1 MTEAAFRYS
10 AIGADGVKVAGEIA
24 ASDRD
29 AAILALRRQ
38 GQLPIRVVRRAAL
51 EFSLGTSG
59 GPAVRQAAEFFAALA
74 MLLGNGVALDQA
86 LGLMAGPHEDAR
98 ISRVAAR
105 LRARVQAG
113 GSLADAMA
121 EAGERFDRVALAM
134 IRAGEEGGQLARAAA
149 TAAAQLEAAR
159 RAQERTR
166 AALTYPAVVLAAA
179 GATLLL
185 IATVVAPAFLPLFAD
200 RGAAPPL
207 ALALLAGLGTVLGGW
222 WPLLLGLAGA
232 LWFAA
237 RTLMARPGV
246 RLLWHAQLLALP
258 RLGRVVA
265 AAEIARFAQALGG
278 MLEAGVRLP
287 QALALAQGAL
297 RNQALAME
305 IALATTAIR
314 GGDRL
319 ATALG
324 TVPRMPPVARHL
336 LAVGEQ
342 SGQVAQA
349 LLRIAT
355 LCGQQVQRD
364 SERAL
369 ALLGPALVVALGG
382 LVALVIATL
391 LGAVLDANQLVL

>member
-1 MTEAAFRYS
+1 MTDAQFRYS
-10 AIGADGVKVAGEIA
+10 AIGADGVLVAGEITA
-24 ASDRD
+24 GDRD

-38 GQLPIRVVRRAAL
+38 GQLPIRVVGRAAPAFL
-51 EFSLGTSG
+51 F
-59 GPAVRQAAEFFAALA
+59 GPGRGLAAREAAAVFAALA

-98 ISRVAAR
+98 IARVVAR

-113 GSLADAMA
+113 GTLADAMA

-134 IRAGEEGGQLARAAA
+134 IRAGEESGQLARAAA

-159 RAQERTR
+159 QAQARTR

-179 GATLLL
+179 VATLLL

-200 RGAAPPL
+200 RGATPPL
-207 ALALLAGLGTVLGGW
+207 ALALLAGLGRVLGSW
-222 WPLLLGLAGA
+222 WPVLLVLAVA
-232 LWFAA
+232 LWLAA
-237 RTLMARPGV
+237 RTLLARPGM
-246 RLLWHAQLLALP
+246 RLLWHTQLLALP
-258 RLGRVVA
+258 RIGRLVA
-265 AAEIARFAQALGG
+265 TVEIARFAQALGG

-297 RNQALAME
+297 RNQALAAE
-305 IALATTAIR
+305 IARATTAIR

-319 ATALG
+319 AAALG

-355 LCGQQVQRD
+355 LCGQQVQQQ

>member
-1 MTEAAFRYS
+1 MTDAAFRYS
-10 AIGADGVKVAGEIA
+10 AIGTDGVKVAGEITA
-24 ASDRD
+24 PDRE

-51 EFSLGTSG
+51 EFSLGSARGLST
-59 GPAVRQAAEFFAALA
+59 RQSAAFFAALA

-86 LGLMAGPHEDAR
+86 LGLLAGPHEDATV
-98 ISRVAAR
+98 SRVAAR

-113 GSLADAMA
+113 GTLADAMA

-159 RAQERTR
+159 AAQDRTR
-166 AALTYPAVVLAAA
+166 AALAYPAVVLAAA

-185 IATVVAPAFLPLFAD
+185 VATVVAPAFLPLFAD
-200 RGAAPPL
+200 RGATPPL
-207 ALALLAGLGTVLGGW
+207 ALALLAGLGQVLAAW
-222 WPLLLGLAGA
+222 WPLVLALAVG

-237 RTLMARPGV
+237 RTLLARPAMRLAWHV
-246 RLLWHAQLLALP
+246 RLLALP
-258 RLGRVVA
+258 GLGRVLA

-287 QALALAQGAL
+287 RALALAQGAL
-297 RNQALAME
+297 RNHALAAD
-305 IALATTAIR
+305 IARATTAIR
-314 GGDRL
+314 AGDRL
-319 ATALG
+319 AAALG

-349 LLRIAT
+349 LLRIAA
-355 LCGQQVQRD
+355 LCGQQVQQE